1 MKETYLLKPLQ
12 TLLVLGL
19 MFTLTNCGNLDNPLE
34 ELSGSGGSGGSSTVS
49 VTSITLDPTTL
60 TINVGDAPVTLT
72 ATVKPDD
79 ATDKTVTWTSDKESV
94 ATVDETGKITAVD
107 AGTATIT
114 ATAKDGSGVEAT
126 CVVTVLPE
134 GALAGVFFVSSTKKV
149 QFSRGNLQATY
160 DGSSWTWAFAENQ
173 WDYIGNAEGNTKVN
187 DSAPFVAGYT
197 GSSTTVDLFGW
208 VGASSSWTDVNQYGI
223 TTSTA
228 TNAED
233 GYGDTAGESLKSD
246 WGTNMGTG
254 WRTLTSDEWVWL
266 LGPRYSTPNPGT
278 NCRAGSTVTITPTPQ
293 PNARWAYATINT
305 DETGVNGII
314 MFPDGLTIEESE
326 ATSWG
331 NINKANS
338 SWNNSTKCT
347 TAQWNALEAKG
358 CVFLPA
364 AGSRTTTINN
374 PGIFGYYWSSTG
386 HSSTIARAY
395 FLQFTETD
403 WDPQNGNNR
412 NYGRSVRL
420 VRDVV
425 E

>member
-1 MKETYLLKPLQ
+1 MKKNLFKSFQ
-12 TLLVLGL
+12 ALLVFSLA
-19 MFTLTNCGNLDNPLE
+19 FTLTGCWNTDNALE
-34 ELSGSGGSGGSSTVS
+34 DIINGSGGATKVA
-49 VTSITLDPTTL
+49 VTGITLDPTTL

-79 ATDKTVTWTSDKESV
+79 ATDKTVTWTSNKESV
-94 ATVDETGKITAVD
+94 ATIDETGKITAVD

-173 WDYIGNAEGNTKVN
+173 WDYIGAGGANNAINEDGTVTTN
-187 DSAPFVAGYT
+187 G
-197 GSSTTVDLFGW
+197 TVDLFGW
-208 VGASSSWTDVNQYGI
+208 VGASSTWEDIRKYGI
-223 TTSTA
+223 TKSTA
-228 TNAED
+228 TGAKD
-233 GYGDTAGESLKSD
+233 GYGDTEGESLKSD

-254 WRTLTSDEWVWL
+254 WRTLKSEEWVWL
-266 LGPRYSTPNPGT
+266 LGPQSSPNPGT
-278 NCRAGSTVTITPTPQ
+278 NCRAGSTVNISPTES
-293 PNARWAYATINT
+293 NARWAYATINT

-331 NINKANS
+331 NINTGPASS

-364 AGSRTTTINN
+364 AGYRTTNVTNPVTN
-374 PGIFGYYWSSTG
+374 PGKYGHYWSS
-386 HSSTIARAY
+386 SSHTSSSYKDRAY
-395 FLQFTETD
+395 FLQFTESAL
-403 WDPQNGNNR
+403 DPQYGNKR

-420 VRDVV
+420 VKDV